1 MQRTGR
7 KCSTLETEFDQ
18 PGAARPILVR
28 AWDAAATGYTDYF
41 APRFRPFSDRALTAL
56 TRAALPEGPVLVP
69 CCGPG
74 LEVGA
79 LAAALPHRPVIGIDF
94 SEEMVRIGAAQH
106 AGVRSVSFASA
117 DATTL
122 SRTYRGVA
130 GILSCFGLQLLPDPA
145 QALADW
151 VQTLSPGGVLS
162 VIFWPLDNEE
172 TGPFADFRRIA
183 ATRSQAPAPTWEGQL
198 AGALTGAGATLEHDE
213 EIALPMTHPS
223 RTALWDAM
231 LHSGPMRAL
240 AMKAGEE
247 FVTSFKAEFMQ
258 RADDRPADDQPILHT
273 PRARWIVAR
282 RTES

>member
-1 MQRTGR
+1 M
-7 KCSTLETEFDQ
+7 ETEFRPQD
-18 PGAARPILVR
+18 AERPILAR

-79 LAAALPHRPVIGIDF
+79 LAAALPHRFVVGIDF
-94 SEEMVRIGAAQH
+94 SAEMVRIGAARY
-106 AGVRSVSFASA
+106 AGVRSVSFSCA

-122 SRTYRGVA
+122 SRTYRGAA
-130 GILSCFGLQLLPDPA
+130 GILSCFGLQLLPDPV

-151 VQTLSPGGVLS
+151 VRTLAPGGVLS
-162 VIFWPLDNEE
+162 VIFWPIANEDA
-172 TGPFADFRRIA
+172 GPFADFRRIA
-183 ATRSQAPAPTWEGQL
+183 TARSQAPAPTWEGQL
-198 AGALTGAGATLEHDE
+198 AAALARAGATVEQDE
-213 EIALPMTHPS
+213 QIALPMTHPS
-223 RTALWDAM
+223 RAALWDAM
-231 LHSGPMRAL
+231 LRSGPMRAL

-247 FVTSFKAEFMQ
+247 FVASFKAEFM
-258 RADDRPADDQPILHT
+258 RRTDDRPADDQPIFHT